1 MRAEGLLLL
10 LSCSTATG
18 LNPLQASARKLF
30 ESLTQNLAP
39 PAPTSVANVDHG
51 DPHEI
56 QRRIDAFGT
65 TLREKV
71 PVLLATSCPPEESPL
86 FFERK
91 LRELNLEHYAS
102 LLVNDLGYD
111 TMESMEGLS
120 AEQVG
125 AIAYEMGMKPGHKRR
140 FVEAFAQADE
150 GVAAATTAAAA
161 AAAVKRKLRELHLE
175 QYAPALVNELGYDTI
190 ESMEGLSAEVVKAIA
205 DCIHVKPGHMQRF
218 VGAFSEDA
226 YTRIVMLARGPHHP
240 KLPIAAPPLD
250 QVTNPLGLIT
260 SASGAAAERDATARE
275 YSQRHR
281 EAARKYM
288 WMHAEIRW
296 LREQGEPRAAELLQM
311 RQHEHHERC
320 FDLKEEILTWAGEKE
335 ALFRLKDE
343 RADLPLGTSAALE
356 RSWQRDHGSTP
367 A

>member
-91 LRELNLEHYAS
+91 LRELNLEQYAS

-150 GVAAATTAAAA
+150 GMAAATTAAAA
-161 AAAVKRKLRELHLE
+161 AAAVKRKFRELHLE

-250 QVTNPLGLIT
+250 QVTNPLGL
-260 SASGAAAERDATARE
+260 A
-275 YSQRHR
+275 
-281 EAARKYM
+281 
-288 WMHAEIRW
+288 
-296 LREQGEPRAAELLQM
+296 
-311 RQHEHHERC
+311 
-320 FDLKEEILTWAGEKE
+320 
-335 ALFRLKDE
+335 
-343 RADLPLGTSAALE
+343 
-356 RSWQRDHGSTP
+356 
-367 A
+367 

>member
-1 MRAEGLLLL
+1 MHRVSRMRAEGLLLL

-18 LNPLQASARKLF
+18 LNPLHASARKLF

-102 LLVNDLGYD
+102 LLVNDLGYH

-150 GVAAATTAAAA
+150 GIAADSC
-161 AAAVKRKLRELHLE
+161 RGW
-175 QYAPALVNELGYDTI
+175 LG
-190 ESMEGLSAEVVKAIA
+190 
-205 DCIHVKPGHMQRF
+205 
-218 VGAFSEDA
+218 GA
-226 YTRIVMLARGPHHP
+226 
-240 KLPIAAPPLD
+240 LPI
-250 QVTNPLGLIT
+250 V
-260 SASGAAAERDATARE
+260 
-275 YSQRHR
+275 
-281 EAARKYM
+281 
-288 WMHAEIRW
+288 
-296 LREQGEPRAAELLQM
+296 
-311 RQHEHHERC
+311 
-320 FDLKEEILTWAGEKE
+320 
-335 ALFRLKDE
+335 
-343 RADLPLGTSAALE
+343 
-356 RSWQRDHGSTP
+356 
-367 A
+367 